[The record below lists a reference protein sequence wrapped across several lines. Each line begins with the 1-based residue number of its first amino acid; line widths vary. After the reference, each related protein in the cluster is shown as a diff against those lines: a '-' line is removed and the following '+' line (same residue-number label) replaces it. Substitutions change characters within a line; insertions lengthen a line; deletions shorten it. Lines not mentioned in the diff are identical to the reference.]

1 MAEAN
6 VVFQMFNSLSDNEK
20 ETFLRLL
27 GMPTELI
34 EIIDSTDTEEFLAK
48 HRFPNHEV
56 CCVHCGLL
64 DVCKCGH
71 TKSGHQRF
79 RCKGCGKTFTYASRT
94 IFNGAKKELDMYLRY
109 IHCMMRGM
117 TIRES
122 AYECHITKNNS
133 FYLRHK
139 ILDALQG
146 MQNSV
151 KLEGIV
157 EADETYFP
165 ISFKGNH
172 SKSKTFVM
180 PREAHKRGESAKK
193 RGISKEK
200 VCVACA
206 VDGDHKSIAHISNL
220 GRPSVA
226 SISAVL
232 GGRIAEYSVL
242 CTDKMNSYVPF
253 AEHEH
258 INVIPLKSTKRVD
271 GIFSIQHINNYH
283 SQLKKFIDRFNGVST
298 KYLPNYLVWHNL
310 KNYASGDSSFKE
322 SIWESIW
329 CKHSAGAVYDD
340 NKWNYMDRPPIPL
353 PVIA

>member
-6 VVFQMFNSLSDNEK
+6 VVYQMFKSLSNKEK
-20 ETFLRLL
+20 ESFLRLL
-27 GMPTELI
+27 GMPTKLT
-34 EIIDSTDTEEFLAK
+34 EIIDSTNTEEFLAK

-94 IFNGAKKELDMYLRY
+94 IFRGAKKELAMYLRY

-117 TIRES
+117 TVRET
-122 AYECHITKNNS
+122 AKECHITKNNS

-139 ILDALQG
+139 ILDALQQ
-146 MQNSV
+146 MQDGV
-151 KLEGIV
+151 KLDGIV

-172 SKSKTFVM
+172 SRSKTFVM
-180 PREAHKRGESAKK
+180 PRESHHRGVRAKK

-200 VCVACA
+200 VCVTCA
-206 VDGDHKSIAHISNL
+206 VNRGGQSIAHISNL
-220 GRPSVA
+220 GRPSVS

-232 GGRIAEYSVL
+232 GGHIANDSIL

-253 AEHEH
+253 AEHEG
-258 INVIPLKSTKRVD
+258 INVIQIKSTHRVD
-271 GIFSIQHINNYH
+271 GMFNIQHINNYH
-283 SQLKKFIDRFNGVST
+283 SQLKKFMTIFNGVAT
-298 KYLPNYLVWHNL
+298 KYLNNYLVWHNL
-310 KNYASGDSSFKE
+310 KNYADGRNDFK
-322 SIWESIW
+322 ESIW
-329 CKHSAGAVYDD
+329 CKHNAQAVYDD
-340 NKWNYMDRPPIPL
+340 SKWTYIDRPAIPL
-353 PVIA
+353 PLVA

>member
-6 VVFQMFNSLSDNEK
+6 VVFQMFKSLSDKEK

-27 GMPTELI
+27 GMPTELT
-34 EIIDSTDTEEFLAK
+34 EIIDSIDTEEFLAK
-48 HRFPNHEV
+48 HRFPNQEV

-94 IFNGAKKELDMYLRY
+94 IFNGAKKELDMYFQY

-117 TIRES
+117 TIRDS
-122 AYECHITKNNS
+122 AKECHITKNNS

-139 ILDALQG
+139 ILDALQK
-146 MQNSV
+146 MQDKV
-151 KLEGIV
+151 RLDGIV
-157 EADETYFP
+157 EADDTYFP

-180 PREAHKRGESAKK
+180 PREAHKRGERAKK

-206 VDGDHKSIAHISNL
+206 VNRSGKSIANISNL

-232 GGRIAEYSVL
+232 GGKITPDSIL

-253 AEHEH
+253 AEHEG
-258 INVIPLKSTKRVD
+258 INVIQLKSNKRVD
-271 GIFSIQHINNYH
+271 GMFNIQHINNYH
-283 SQLKKFIDRFNGVST
+283 SQLKKFMRIFNGVST
-298 KYLPNYLVWHNL
+298 KYLPNYLVWNNL
-310 KNYASGDSSFKE
+310 RNYAEGDTDFK
-322 SIWESIW
+322 ESIW
-329 CKHSAGAVYDD
+329 CKHNAEAVYDD
-340 NKWNYMDRPPIPL
+340 SKWNYMDRPAIPL
-353 PVIA
+353 PLVA

>member
-94 IFNGAKKELDMYLRY
+94 IFNGAKKELEMYLRY

-139 ILDALQG
+139 ILDALQE

-258 INVIPLKSTKRVD
+258 INVIQMKSIKRVD

-322 SIWESIW
+322 SIW

>member
-6 VVFQMFNSLSDNEK
+6 VVFQMFKSLSDNEK

-48 HRFPNHEV
+48 HRFPNQEV

-139 ILDALQG
+139 ILDALQE

-180 PREAHKRGESAKK
+180 PREAHKRGERAKK

-258 INVIPLKSTKRVD
+258 INVIQLKSTKRVD

-322 SIWESIW
+322 SIW

>member
-94 IFNGAKKELDMYLRY
+94 IFNGAKKELEMYLRY

-139 ILDALQG
+139 ILDALQE

-258 INVIPLKSTKRVD
+258 INVIQMKSTKRVD

-322 SIWESIW
+322 SIW

>member
-94 IFNGAKKELDMYLRY
+94 IFNGAKKELEMYLRY

-139 ILDALQG
+139 ILDALQE

-258 INVIPLKSTKRVD
+258 INVIQMKFTKRVD

-322 SIWESIW
+322 SIW

>member
-6 VVFQMFNSLSDNEK
+6 VVFQMFKSLSDNEK
-20 ETFLRLL
+20 EAFLRLL

-48 HRFPNHEV
+48 HRFPNQEV

-139 ILDALQG
+139 ILDALQE
-146 MQNSV
+146 MQDSV

-180 PREAHKRGESAKK
+180 PREAHKRGERAKK

-258 INVIPLKSTKRVD
+258 INVIQLKSTKRVD

-322 SIWESIW
+322 SIW

>member
-1 MAEAN
+1 
-6 VVFQMFNSLSDNEK
+6 
-20 ETFLRLL
+20 
-27 GMPTELI
+27 
-34 EIIDSTDTEEFLAK
+34 
-48 HRFPNHEV
+48 
-56 CCVHCGLL
+56 
-64 DVCKCGH
+64 
-71 TKSGHQRF
+71 
-79 RCKGCGKTFTYASRT
+79 
-94 IFNGAKKELDMYLRY
+94 MYLRY

-139 ILDALQG
+139 ILDALQE
-146 MQNSV
+146 MQDSV

-180 PREAHKRGESAKK
+180 PREAHKRGERAKK

-258 INVIPLKSTKRVD
+258 INVIQLKSTKRVD
-271 GIFSIQHINNYH
+271 GIFNIQHINNYH

-322 SIWESIW
+322 SIW

>member
-6 VVFQMFNSLSDNEK
+6 VVFQMFKSLSDNEK

-109 IHCMMRGM
+109 IHCMMQGM

-139 ILDALQG
+139 ILDALQE

-180 PREAHKRGESAKK
+180 PREAHKRGERAKK

-258 INVIPLKSTKRVD
+258 INVIRLKSTKRVD

-322 SIWESIW
+322 SIW

>member
-6 VVFQMFNSLSDNEK
+6 VVFQMFKSLSDNEK

-48 HRFPNHEV
+48 HRFPNQEV

-139 ILDALQG
+139 ILDALQE
-146 MQNSV
+146 MQDSV

-180 PREAHKRGESAKK
+180 PREAHKRGERAKK

-200 VCVACA
+200 VCVDCA

-258 INVIPLKSTKRVD
+258 INVIQLKSTKRVD

-322 SIWESIW
+322 SIW
-329 CKHSAGAVYDD
+329 CKHNAGAVYDD

>member
-1 MAEAN
+1 MTEAN
-6 VVFQMFNSLSDNEK
+6 VVFQMFKSLSDNEK

-48 HRFPNHEV
+48 HRFPNQEV

-139 ILDALQG
+139 ILDALQE
-146 MQNSV
+146 MQDSV

-172 SKSKTFVM
+172 SKSKTFVL
-180 PREAHKRGESAKK
+180 PREAHKRGERAKK

-206 VDGDHKSIAHISNL
+206 VDRDHKSIAHISNL

-232 GGRIAEYSVL
+232 GGRISEYSVL

-258 INVIPLKSTKRVD
+258 INVIQLKSAKRVD

-322 SIWESIW
+322 SIW

>member
-6 VVFQMFNSLSDNEK
+6 VVFQMFKSLSDNEK
-20 ETFLRLL
+20 ETFLHLL

-109 IHCMMRGM
+109 IHGMMRGM

-122 AYECHITKNNS
+122 AYECHVTKNNS

-139 ILDALQG
+139 ILDALQE

-258 INVIPLKSTKRVD
+258 INVIQLKSTKRVD

-322 SIWESIW
+322 SIW

-340 NKWNYMDRPPIPL
+340 NKRNYMDRPPIPL